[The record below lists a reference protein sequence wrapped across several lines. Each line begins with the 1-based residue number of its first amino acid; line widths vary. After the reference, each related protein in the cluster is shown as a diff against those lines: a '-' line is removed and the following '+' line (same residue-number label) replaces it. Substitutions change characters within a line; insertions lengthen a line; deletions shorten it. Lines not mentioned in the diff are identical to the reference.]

1 MLNLFRYDFAVI
13 KNVENG
19 GKLINIYLIVFGT
32 VSLMWEFYAHCVLS
46 SSYMVYSFF
55 FSSKFEG
62 KGSVDTLSTLCDPHE

>member
-13 KNVENG
+13 KNVESN

-55 FSSKFEG
+55 FLPNLKE
-62 KGSVDTLSTLCDPHE
+62 KAP